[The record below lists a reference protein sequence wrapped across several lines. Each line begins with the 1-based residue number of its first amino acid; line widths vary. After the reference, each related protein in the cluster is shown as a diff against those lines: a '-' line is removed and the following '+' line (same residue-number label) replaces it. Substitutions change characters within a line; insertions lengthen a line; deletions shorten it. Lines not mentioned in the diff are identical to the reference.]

1 MHKMDGVQRRR
12 ETDPL
17 DLIEKQQPEIC
28 LPMESIFSEAVDGA
42 AEVQNHTND
51 LLP

>member
-1 MHKMDGVQRRR
+1 MDGVQRRR

-51 LLP
+51 LLQ